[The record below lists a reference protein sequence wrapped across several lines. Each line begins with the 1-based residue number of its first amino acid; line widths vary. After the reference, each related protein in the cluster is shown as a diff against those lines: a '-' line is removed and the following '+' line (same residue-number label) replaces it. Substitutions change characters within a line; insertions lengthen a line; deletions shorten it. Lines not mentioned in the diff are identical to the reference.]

1 MNLAFRKAAVKNDMT
16 KLDGK
21 ITALAE
27 EILKRPLSG
36 EEELE
41 IYRISDA
48 VGMRDVQSF
57 LYLLLVF
64 KLHED
69 TMKRQFEQIVSLE
82 SRLNDKFD
90 EMGALSA
97 RIDETLTGSIERV
110 LGEGTARIGAGMGDE
125 IAEKAEG
132 VLTSF
137 GEYHLVRG
145 RTILAGFL
153 SLTFALAYRLGKLD
167 VLRAAPRGSTLEAFL
182 LLPAGWSVFFCGAT
196 YTFLWAGDNWKTI
209 KKNPLYKTLF
219 GVQIFFLSLLALGL
233 L

>member
-1 MNLAFRKAAVKNDMT
+1 MT
-16 KLDGK
+16 KSDGK

-41 IYRISDA
+41 IYRISDT

-82 SRLNDKFD
+82 SRLNGKFD

-97 RIDETLTGSIERV
+97 RIDDTLAGSVERI
-110 LGEGTARIGAGMGDE
+110 LGDGAARIGADMGDE
-125 IAEKAEG
+125 IAEKTSKI
-132 VLTSF
+132 LTSF
-137 GEYHLVRG
+137 GEYYILRG
-145 RTILAGFL
+145 RTILVGFL
-153 SLTFALAYRLGKLD
+153 CVTFALAYRLGELG
-167 VLRAAPRGSTLEAFL
+167 VLNAAPHGSTLEAFL
-182 LLPAGWSVFFCGAT
+182 FLPAGWSVFFCGAT
-196 YTFLWAGDNWKTI
+196 FTFLWAGDHWRTI
-209 KKNPLYKTLF
+209 KKRALYKTLF
-219 GVQIFFLSLLALGL
+219 GVQMFFLSLLALAL

>member
-1 MNLAFRKAAVKNDMT
+1 MT

-69 TMKRQFEQIVSLE
+69 TMKQQFGQMVSLE
-82 SRLNDKFD
+82 NRLNAKFD
-90 EMGALSA
+90 EMGALSE
-97 RIDETLTGSIERV
+97 RIDGTLKSSIEKI
-110 LGEGTARIGAGMGDE
+110 LGDGAARIGADMGGD
-125 IAEKAEG
+125 IAEKAEK

-137 GEYHLVRG
+137 GEYHALRG

-153 SLTFALAYRLGKLD
+153 CVTFALAYRLGKLD
-167 VLRAAPRGSTLEAFL
+167 VLSAAPHGTVLEAFL
-182 LLPAGWSVFFCGAT
+182 FLPAGWSVFFCGAVCS
-196 YTFLWAGDNWKTI
+196 FLWAGDRWKAI
-209 KKNPLYKTLF
+209 KKNTFYKTLF
-219 GVQIFFLSLLALGL
+219 GAQIFFLLLLALAL

>member
-1 MNLAFRKAAVKNDMT
+1 MT

-27 EILKRPLSG
+27 EILKRPLRG

-82 SRLNDKFD
+82 NRLNGKFD
-90 EMGALSA
+90 EMGVLSA
-97 RIDETLTGSIERV
+97 RIDETLAGSIERI
-110 LGEGTARIGAGMGDE
+110 LGEGATRIGADMGDE
-125 IAEKAEG
+125 IAEKAG
-132 VLTSF
+132 GLLTSF
-137 GEYHLVRG
+137 GEYHILRG

-153 SLTFALAYRLGKLD
+153 CVTFALAYRLGELN
-167 VLRAAPRGSTLEAFL
+167 VLNAAPQGSMLEAFL
-182 LLPAGWSVFFCGAT
+182 FLPAGWSVFFCGAT
-196 YTFLWAGDNWKTI
+196 CTFLWTGDHWKTI
-209 KKNPLYKTLF
+209 KKRTLYKTLF
-219 GVQIFFLSLLALGL
+219 GVQIFFLSLLALTL